1 MSVGSCTVTMGHVHN
16 LVTSEASGPA
26 QSARALVGPDCST
39 AGNQPE
45 LGRLRSSLLLGCCV
59 LVYNHRVWQI
69 SIWVLP
75 WSYWSM
81 VGSRPRTVC
90 RALQH
95 LPLKVWVL
103 LRARWKVWGFAAGT
117 ARLVTVVACL
127 EEWGSAIAT
136 AGCARYCFG
145 AQYVCPMQISVWQML
160 SANAPIE
167 SCEAL
172 GSTFAD
178 KQEAD
183 PESCSLC

>member
-26 QSARALVGPDCST
+26 QSARALVVVLIAQQPGINQSLVDC
-39 AGNQPE
+39 AVP
-45 LGRLRSSLLLGCCV
+45 CCLVV
-59 LVYNHRVWQI
+59 LVYKHRVWQI
-69 SIWVLP
+69 SVLVLP

-95 LPLKVWVL
+95 LLLKLWVL
-103 LRARWKVWGFAAGT
+103 LRARWNVWGFAAGT

-127 EEWGSAIAT
+127 EEGSAIAS

-145 AQYVCPMQISVWQML
+145 VQYVSPMQISVWQML
-160 SANAPIE
+160 AANAPIQ

-183 PESCSLC
+183 PEPCSLC